1 MVNKNLNEKIF
12 KNKLLDFKIKNNPKY
27 DKFLNNEKDDIQ
39 NIRIINNRYDVI
51 QDSETKNN
59 DQELLKNKS
68 FPIIKNDANANEKKK
83 VRTKEEKEKM
93 LQKLNKFAEK
103 NDIKQ
108 KKVEGKLI
116 FYMLKF

>member
-1 MVNKNLNEKIF
+1 
-12 KNKLLDFKIKNNPKY
+12 
-27 DKFLNNEKDDIQ
+27 
-39 NIRIINNRYDVI
+39 
-51 QDSETKNN
+51 
-59 DQELLKNKS
+59 
-68 FPIIKNDANANEKKK
+68 
-83 VRTKEEKEKM
+83 M